1 MKKEKMMMNQT
12 MNKQMTEFTRTTM
25 DNTTKALAALQE
37 QTEKMTNMFIDML
50 PWIPEE
56 GKKALREWDKTYRKG
71 LEDITAAVNESYKK
85 VEGLFAGSY
94 ETLPADI
101 STATAK

>member
-1 MKKEKMMMNQT
+1 MMMNQQ

-25 DNTTKALAALQE
+25 DNASKALAALQE
-37 QTEKMTNMFIDML
+37 QTEKMTNMLIDMS

-56 GKKALREWDKTYRKG
+56 GKKTLKEWDKTCRKG
-71 LEDITAAVNESYKK
+71 LEDITAAMNESYKK

-94 ETLPADI
+94 ETLSADI

>member
-1 MKKEKMMMNQT
+1 MMMNQQ

-25 DNTTKALAALQE
+25 DNASKALAALQE
-37 QTEKMTNMFIDML
+37 QTEKMTNMLIDMS

-56 GKKALREWDKTYRKG
+56 GKKTLKEWDKTCRKG
-71 LEDITAAVNESYKK
+71 LEDITAAMNESYKK

-94 ETLPADI
+94 ETLQGDI
-101 STATAK
+101 STATSK

>member
-1 MKKEKMMMNQT
+1 MMNQQ

-25 DNTTKALAALQE
+25 DNASKALAALQE
-37 QTEKMTNMFIDML
+37 QTEKMTNMLIDMS

-56 GKKALREWDKTYRKG
+56 GKKTLKEWDKTCRKG
-71 LEDITAAVNESYKK
+71 LEDMTAAMNESYKK

-94 ETLPADI
+94 ETLQGDI
-101 STATAK
+101 STATSK

>member
-50 PWIPEE
+50 ALDSRGGEKDSQRVGQDLPE
-56 GKKALREWDKTYRKG
+56 RSRRYH
-71 LEDITAAVNESYKK
+71 
-85 VEGLFAGSY
+85 GSH
-94 ETLPADI
+94 E
-101 STATAK
+101 

>member
-1 MKKEKMMMNQT
+1 MNQT

-37 QTEKMTNMFIDML
+37 QTEKMTNMFIDMS

-56 GKKALREWDKTYRKG
+56 GKKTLKEWDKTYRKG
-71 LEDITAAVNESYKK
+71 LEDITAAMNESYKK
-85 VEGLFAGSY
+85 VEGLFAGYNGNLQGDMFTPTS
-94 ETLPADI
+94 
-101 STATAK
+101 K

>member
-12 MNKQMTEFTRTTM
+12 MNKQMTEFTGTTM

-50 PWIPEE
+50 PRDPEE

-71 LEDITAAVNESYKK
+71 LEDITAAMNESYKN

>member
-1 MKKEKMMMNQT
+1 MMNQQ

-25 DNTTKALAALQE
+25 DNASKALAALQE
-37 QTEKMTNMFIDML
+37 QTEKMTNMLIDMS

-56 GKKALREWDKTYRKG
+56 GKKTLKEWDKTCRKG
-71 LEDITAAVNESYKK
+71 LEDITAAMNESYKK

-94 ETLPADI
+94 ETLQGDI
-101 STATAK
+101 STATSK